1 MSETLSELT
10 IKLRKNKIQKHIV
23 ILRQDV
29 ISGVSTC
36 DKVRNTLLY

>member
-10 IKLRKNKIQKHIV
+10 IKLRKNKIQRH